1 MNSHNNLIMLECI
14 GWKYYKRSD
23 YTLWFKGYV
32 TNYKMSELHMELKCI
47 VSNYSKINIDVLKE
61 WIKGVKGHFAIVI
74 DFDGCV
80 FATTDKISS
89 IPLYY
94 VEREGEAIIGNHAP
108 SLKRYANID
117 SKEKNSD
124 AILEIAMSGYT
135 VGRKTI
141 FNDLYQL
148 TAGECLLSCNQ
159 YFVTEYYYTYLP
171 KFTASY
177 DKAYAK
183 KKFSE
188 SVLVALTELIENN
201 QGRQIA
207 IPLSDGFDSRLIASG
222 LNFLGAK
229 DVICFSYGSINSNES
244 YTSQAVSNKLGY
256 QWFHVPLTYKSQKE
270 FFSSED
276 FERYKED
283 FNSLSSTT
291 FVQDISAIQ
300 KIRQN
305 NLISSDAVIVNGN
318 TGDFISGGHI
328 PRSLTKGNLED
339 NNPDKLLA
347 SSWNEF
353 LDKHFSLWGM
363 LRNKNNNKFIINELN
378 SLLESRGIDRLVDN
392 EQLYGVFESMEFLG
406 RQSKYIVNMQRA
418 YEFYGYSWHMP
429 LWSESMLDFW
439 ECVPQEYKVNQR
451 LYKDTLYEN
460 NWGGVW
466 SDIPIN
472 NKLIQPSWLRYI
484 RLLSKI
490 LLYPYSKNAWY
501 RFERNVF
508 QYHLDEVKNSVIV
521 PYRKVL
527 LDRRGQRHW
536 LSWLTELYLIENGIN
551 DLPSINKRHV
561 K

>member
-1 MNSHNNLIMLECI
+1 M
-14 GWKYYKRSD
+14 
-23 YTLWFKGYV
+23 
-32 TNYKMSELHMELKCI
+32 
-47 VSNYSKINIDVLKE
+47 
-61 WIKGVKGHFAIVI
+61 
-74 DFDGCV
+74 
-80 FATTDKISS
+80 
-89 IPLYY
+89 
-94 VEREGEAIIGNHAP
+94 
-108 SLKRYANID
+108 
-117 SKEKNSD
+117 
-124 AILEIAMSGYT
+124 
-135 VGRKTI
+135 
-141 FNDLYQL
+141 
-148 TAGECLLSCNQ
+148 
-159 YFVTEYYYTYLP
+159 
-171 KFTASY
+171 
-177 DKAYAK
+177 
-183 KKFSE
+183 
-188 SVLVALTELIENN
+188 
-201 QGRQIA
+201 
-207 IPLSDGFDSRLIASG
+207 
-222 LNFLGAK
+222 
-229 DVICFSYGSINSNES
+229 
-244 YTSQAVSNKLGY
+244 
-256 QWFHVPLTYKSQKE
+256 
-270 FFSSED
+270 
-276 FERYKED
+276 
-283 FNSLSSTT
+283 
-291 FVQDISAIQ
+291 
-300 KIRQN
+300 
-305 NLISSDAVIVNGN
+305 ISSDAVIVNGN